1 MKKSA
6 IVLAL
11 LLVFAVAF
19 QAAAFNDEFQGTG
32 RGSRYNNWK
41 NVWLSKTLNVNIGA
55 WRAMSAT
62 VVQGGEKDIEDPDWL
77 GSIGAKLWFY
87 RSNWGV
93 GVDAV
98 LLNTQ
103 EIGAYDWVSGTGW
116 VENTSYGTFT
126 ISQWLVDV
134 DIFYR
139 MPLTPKLQLI
149 AGAGLTYFIF
159 DAGGAPQYESTTAE
173 AGYNVKLGGELMLSD
188 SLTVSG
194 MFTWHQF
201 KTGSY
206 FADAAY
212 LSDTSVEGEE
222 FSKMF
227 SFAVS
232 LNWYI

>member
-11 LLVFAVAF
+11 LMVFAVAF
-19 QAAAFNDEFQGTG
+19 QAAAFNDEFQGTRG
-32 RGSRYNNWK
+32 GSRYNNWK
-41 NVWLSKTLNVNIGA
+41 NVWLSKTLSLNLGG

-62 VVQGGEKDIEDPDWL
+62 VAQGGEKDFDEPDWL

-98 LLNTQ
+98 LLNS
-103 EIGAYDWVSGTGW
+103 EEVEGYEDYWGAGTWDGG
-116 VENTSYGTFT
+116 YYT

-134 DIFYR
+134 NLFYR
-139 MPLTPKLQLI
+139 MPLTPRLQAV
-149 AGAGLTYFIF
+149 AGAGLTYFVF
-159 DAGGAPQYESTTAE
+159 DGGGAPQYEDTTAE

-201 KTGSY
+201 KVGTYFSDLNATGT
-206 FADAAY
+206 D
-212 LSDTSVEGEE
+212 DE

-227 SFAVS
+227 SFAVAV
-232 LNWYI
+232 NWYI